1 MTTNLYTQLA
11 DLFKQPP
18 LQSGVVT
25 VVGDSSVTVALDGG
39 GNVTALGSA
48 SVGAA
53 VYVRNGA
60 LVSAAPTLPE
70 YDITI

>member
-11 DLFKQPP
+11 DLFKQPV
-18 LQSGVVT
+18 LQSGVVAA
-25 VVGDSSVTVALDGG
+25 VGDGSVTVTLDGG

-48 SVGAA
+48 SIGDA

-60 LVSAAPTLPE
+60 LVSEAPTLPS
-70 YDITI
+70 YNIDI